1 MLEMLKE
8 YSKENV
14 YVSISLKSSD
24 RRLEGY
30 ITKITWDDMDDLIH
44 VIHPLTK
51 EQSFCTLKMI
61 DDVSIL
67 KP

>member
-14 YVSISLKSSD
+14 YVSIILKSSD

-44 VIHPLTK
+44 FIPPLTK